1 MTDGG
6 KGDKPRPFT
15 DRAQFDDNWDVIFKA
30 KTMTT
35 FTTED
40 RIEAEKTPCVIP
52 DRGASYIEPIPF
64 AGLVDVAAL
73 EEELRRLRAENE
85 ELRSSGKNASNH

>member
-1 MTDGG
+1 
-6 KGDKPRPFT
+6 
-15 DRAQFDDNWDVIFKA
+15 
-30 KTMTT
+30 MTT

-64 AGLVDVAAL
+64 AGLVDVD
-73 EEELRRLRAENE
+73 EELRRLRAENE
-85 ELRSSGKNASNH
+85 ELRNSGKNASNH